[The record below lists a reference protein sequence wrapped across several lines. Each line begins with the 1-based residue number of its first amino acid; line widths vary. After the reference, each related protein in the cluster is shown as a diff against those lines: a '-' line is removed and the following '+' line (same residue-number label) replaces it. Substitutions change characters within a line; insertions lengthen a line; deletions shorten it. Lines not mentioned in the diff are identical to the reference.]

1 MDDKRHGSLLMSQN
15 GTSRR
20 LRLQEITK
28 MKKTLILALLVL
40 SPTIFAKEIKV
51 NVQGMICSL
60 CSQGVQKKLSKVPGV
75 IKSAFQL
82 GKKEGDVKILPS
94 VVITTEGDND
104 LDDKFIN
111 KLINEA
117 GYNVA
122 SIERK

>member
-1 MDDKRHGSLLMSQN
+1 
-15 GTSRR
+15 
-20 LRLQEITK
+20 
-28 MKKTLILALLVL
+28 MKTTFLFAILVL
-40 SPTIFAKEIKV
+40 SPSIFAKEIKI
-51 NVQGMICSL
+51 NVQGMVCSL

-75 IKSAFQL
+75 IKTTFQL

-94 VVITTEGDND
+94 VIITTEGDKD
-104 LDDKFIN
+104 LDDKFLG